1 MRVLIDARFL
11 GPEGT
16 GIGRYTEKL
25 LENLQVIDQTNDYYV
40 VLRTSNFDLFHP
52 TNPNFRKVLADARW
66 YSIKEQLLI
75 PKILLSIKPDLVHFP
90 HFNIPV
96 TYTGKFVVT
105 IHDLIKSDFAS
116 TSSSTRVPLVYWT
129 KHFVYEQVV
138 RLAVQR
144 ARQIIVPTN
153 TIKEKV
159 IKQLGTPEGKINVT
173 YEAADEKFFE
183 WGEKELVKSNELR
196 VLSKYHIK
204 KPFIIYV
211 GNAYP
216 YKNLDRL
223 LESLKI
229 LPNNLS
235 LVNPSARSV
244 FYERLADKAR
254 QEGLSDRVILPG
266 FVPDEDLAVLYQA
279 AEAYVFPTLSE
290 GFGIPALEAMA
301 SKLPVVCSD
310 IPVLRE
316 VCGDNAMY
324 FDPLNVQD
332 IAQKIN
338 LVISDKKVKSRL
350 VEEGLERARQFSWRK
365 MAAQTLRIYEEAVGM
380 RVEV

>member
-1 MRVLIDARFL
+1 MKIVIDARFL

-25 LENLQVIDQTNDYYV
+25 LENLQVIDQINDYYV
-40 VLRTSNFDLFHP
+40 VLRTTNFDLFQP
-52 TNPNFRKVLADARW
+52 TNSNFRKVIADVRW

-75 PKILLSIKPDLVHFP
+75 PKVLLGIKPDLVHFP

-96 TYTGKFVVT
+96 TYRGKFVVT

-116 TSSSTRVPLVYWT
+116 SSASTRAPLVYWA
-129 KHFVYEQVV
+129 KHFIYERVV
-138 RLAVQR
+138 RRAVGG
-144 ARQIIVPTN
+144 ARKVIVPTT
-153 TIKEKV
+153 TIKDKV
-159 IKQLGTPEGKINVT
+159 VKQLGTDPEKVIVT

-183 WGEKELVKSNELR
+183 WGEKELSTKEVEK
-196 VLSKYHIK
+196 VLKKYHIK

-223 LESLKI
+223 LSCLKL
-229 LPNNLS
+229 LPKNLS

-244 FYERLADKAR
+244 FYERLAEKAKD
-254 QEGLSDRVILPG
+254 EGLGSRVILPG
-266 FVPDEDLAVLYQA
+266 YVPDAELAVLYRA

-338 LVISDKKVKSRL
+338 LVISDKKVSSKL

-365 MAAQTLRIYEEAVGM
+365 MAAQTLRIYEEAVG
-380 RVEV
+380 RR

>member
-1 MRVLIDARFL
+1 MKILIDARFL

-25 LENLQVIDQTNDYYV
+25 LENLQALDKTNDYWV
-40 VLRTSNFDLFHP
+40 VLRSANFDLFQP
-52 TNPNFRKVLADARW
+52 TNPNFRKIIADARW
-66 YSIKEQLLI
+66 YSVKEQFLI

-96 TYTGKFVVT
+96 TYRGKYVVT

-116 TSSSTRVPLVYWT
+116 SSASTKAPLVYWA
-129 KHFVYEQVV
+129 KHFIYERVV
-138 RLAVQR
+138 RKAISGAKYV
-144 ARQIIVPTN
+144 IVPTH
-153 TIKEKV
+153 TIKDKVTRQIGTNPEK
-159 IKQLGTPEGKINVT
+159 IMVT
-173 YEAADEKFFE
+173 YEAADDKFFK
-183 WGEKELVKSNELR
+183 WGEEKLTGNKVSE
-196 VLSKYHIK
+196 VLSKYHIN

-223 LESLKI
+223 LMALKL
-229 LPNNLS
+229 LPSNIS

-254 QEGLSDRVILPG
+254 AEGLSERVILPG
-266 FVPDEDLAVLYQA
+266 FVPDEDLAVLYRA
-279 AEAYVFPTLSE
+279 AQDYVFPTLSE

-316 VCGDNAMY
+316 VCGDNALY
-324 FDPLNVQD
+324 FDPLNVGD
-332 IAQKIN
+332 IAQKITQV
-338 LVISDKKVKSRL
+338 LDDKKLRETLIS
-350 VEEGLERARQFSWRK
+350 EGLERSKQFSWRK
-365 MAAQTLRIYEEAVGM
+365 MAAQTLKIYEEAV
-380 RVEV
+380 R